1 MCLPALENGRRLVWR
16 LKSEQT
22 AEGSGIIGIDQSTSK
37 SDAYFIIIDATQWR
51 CALTLAQHEGKKIL
65 PVSN

>member
-1 MCLPALENGRRLVWR
+1 MCLPALENGWPLLRR

-37 SDAYFIIIDATQWR
+37 SDAYFIIIDATQWKV
-51 CALTLAQHEGKKIL
+51 CIDVGST
-65 PVSN
+65 